1 MQDKNLLSEKLNN
14 FHELH
19 KIQGAW
25 QAAQFFN
32 AHALIDNRYI
42 KNKW

>member
-1 MQDKNLLSEKLNN
+1 MDNVRQKLAFGELNN
-14 FHELH
+14 FHFHELH

-32 AHALIDNRYI
+32 AHALIN
-42 KNKW
+42 N

>member
-1 MQDKNLLSEKLNN
+1 MYIMDNVRQKLAFGELNN

-32 AHALIDNRYI
+32 AHALIN
-42 KNKW
+42 N